1 MQQEAAMRAAVD
13 TGVGK
18 GLLKDLVGIGAPAMF
33 LEMRWRSHFK
43 EGKLAETGY
52 YKNFCM
58 SVANSLGAKPDPAFT
73 WYSEHGGNGPMFLV
87 SSYAELI
94 AKGKIPQGP
103 ILIGGVEENA
113 TFDRAARAG
122 RGEELK
128 GLGWGDAPGNAVPAA
143 DTTKVNILP
152 VDKTGRDIMT
162 QTRAHVPG
170 MAINWY
176 GMLENAYRHDLGRSF
191 DEHHPKMAGLW
202 SRFSVV
208 AAANPEHAW
217 YPEERTVDWLLTP
230 SNENRRMAFPY
241 TKWMC
246 ARDEVDMSSAAIMMS
261 AAEAKRRGIP
271 EERLVY
277 LWGTGDAYDTNVMG
291 LRRAFGES
299 LSMKAAYE
307 EAFRS
312 AGLDLAAGD
321 AEKVAA
327 YDIYSCFPVAVEQAC
342 RCLGLDPDTT
352 DVSRLTATGGLPYHG
367 GPGSNYSGHGLCALI
382 AKLRLESFRDKLG
395 MVCANG
401 GNLTEHGTGIFSTA
415 PPPMTYSRRDP
426 AEYKPDCELPK
437 DQFAFAPNGKGKVVT
452 WTVSYKKKPEG
463 ALDTAIIIGEMT
475 SGPDAG
481 KRFIAV
487 SQNGDEATMNWMVDA
502 CRIGAEV
509 DVVCDGKKEQFT
521 KNSQIYR
528 VWFAKPS
535 ATKARL

>member
-1 MQQEAAMRAAVD
+1 MLEEAAMRAAAD
-13 TGVGK
+13 ASVGDS
-18 GLLKDLVGIGAPAMF
+18 LLKDLVGIGAPAMF
-33 LEMRWRSHFK
+33 LEMRWRDEFNS
-43 EGKLAETGY
+43 GSIGDTGY
-52 YKNFCM
+52 YKNFSM
-58 SVANSLGAKPDPAFT
+58 SVANKLGASPDPAFT
-73 WYSEHGGNGPMFLV
+73 WYSEHGGNGPMLLV

-94 AKGKIPQGP
+94 SKGKIPQGP
-103 ILIGGVEENA
+103 ILVGGVEENSA
-113 TFDRAARAG
+113 FDRAARAG
-122 RGEELK
+122 RGSALK
-128 GLGWGDAPGNAVPAA
+128 DLGWGDAPGNPIPDAES
-143 DTTKVNILP
+143 THVNILA
-152 VDKTGRDIMT
+152 VDKTGKDIMT

-176 GMLENAYRHDLGRSF
+176 GMLENAYRKDLGRSF

-208 AAANPEHAW
+208 AAANPEHSW
-217 YPEERTVDWLLTP
+217 YPQERTTEWLLTP
-230 SNENRRMAFPY
+230 SDENRRMAFPY
-241 TKWMC
+241 SKWMC

-271 EERLVY
+271 DDKIVY
-277 LWGTGDAYDTNVMG
+277 LWGSGDAYDTNVMG

-299 LSMKAAYE
+299 LSMMAAYE

-312 AGLDLAAGD
+312 AGLNLATD

-367 GPGSNYSGHGLCALI
+367 GPGNNYSGHGLCALI
-382 AKLRLESFRDKLG
+382 SKLRLDTFRDKLG

-401 GNLTEHGTGIFSTA
+401 GMLTEHGTGIFSTA
-415 PPPMTYSRRDP
+415 APAKTYSRRDP
-426 AEYKPDCELPK
+426 REYKPDCELPK
-437 DQFAFAPNGKGKVVT
+437 DQFAFAPSGKGRVVT
-452 WTVSYKKKPEG
+452 WTVAYKKKPEG
-463 ALDTAIIIGEMT
+463 TMDQAMMIGEML
-475 SGPDAG
+475 SGPDTG

-487 SQNGDEATMNWMVDA
+487 SRKGDEATLQWMVQA

-509 DVVCDGKKEQFT
+509 DVMCDGKKEQFT

-528 VWFAKPS
+528 VWFAAPG
-535 ATKARL
+535 ATAKARL